1 MNSYT
6 AICADLFTAF
16 FFFMMA
22 AALTVKRAVKRQSY
36 SGRALHLAMLL
47 GSFAMGFAP
56 FNNWGFLG
64 FSLIPPS
71 PLSGELGTAVC
82 GAGVGFCLWA
92 RLTLGRN
99 WSGTVTLKKDHEL
112 IQRGPY
118 ALARHPMYTGIL
130 TGLLGA
136 AVTGGQ
142 WGNFLGVA
150 LLFFAMT
157 RKMAMEETYMTDHF
171 GRAYADYSREV
182 KRLIPFVY

>member
-16 FFFMMA
+16 FLFMTA

-36 SGRALHLAMLL
+36 SGRALHLAMLI
-47 GSFAMGFAP
+47 GSFAIGFAR

-64 FSLIPPS
+64 IPVVPPS
-71 PLSGELGTAVC
+71 PLSGEMGVAIC
-82 GAGVGFCLWA
+82 AAGVAFCLWA

-118 ALARHPMYTGIL
+118 RLARHPMYTGIL
-130 TGLLGA
+130 TGLFGA
-136 AVTGGQ
+136 ALTIGGA
-142 WGNFLGVA
+142 GNFLGLPL
-150 LLFFAMT
+150 LLFAFT
-157 RKMAMEETYMTDHF
+157 RKMAMEETYMTGHF
-171 GRAYADYSREV
+171 GRAYTDYSRKV
-182 KRLIPFVY
+182 KRLVPFVY

>member
-1 MNSYT
+1 MNGYT

-16 FFFMMA
+16 FIFMMA

-36 SGRALHLAMLL
+36 WGRALHLAMLV
-47 GSFAMGFAP
+47 GSFAMGFAS

-64 FSLIPPS
+64 ISLVPPS
-71 PLSGELGTAVC
+71 PLSGKLGVAVC
-82 GAGVGFCLWA
+82 AAGVAFCLWA

-99 WSGTVTLKKDHEL
+99 WSGNVTVKKDHEL
-112 IQRGPY
+112 IRRGPY

-136 AVTGGQ
+136 ALTVGGAA
-142 WGNFLGVA
+142 NFLGVA

-157 RKMAMEETYMTDHF
+157 RKMTMEETYMTDHF
-171 GRAYADYSREV
+171 GRGYADYSRKV
-182 KRLIPFVY
+182 KRLVPFVY